1 MEEHPNPPQIEV
13 LLVED
18 NPGDVRLMMEALKD
32 SEFPGNLSVV
42 EDGVE
47 ALAFLRRQ
55 GEYARAPRPNLVFL
69 DLNLPKM
76 DGMEVLAEIK
86 LEDQL
91 RGIPVIVLTS
101 SSSHDDVDLAY
112 RLNANC
118 FITKPNGMDGFVT
131 MIKSIQY
138 FWSSVYFWAP
148 VAAPPAKMTAAAAP
162 LARRR
167 RDSSQGSQNGT
178 R

>member
-18 NPGDVRLMMEALKD
+18 NPGDARLMVEALKE

-47 ALAFLRRQ
+47 ALAFLRRE
-55 GEYARAPRPNLVFL
+55 GAYARAPRPNLVFL
-69 DLNLPKM
+69 DLNLPKK

-86 LEDQL
+86 LENGL

-101 SSSHDDVDLAY
+101 SSSHNDVDLAY

-118 FITKPNGMDGFVT
+118 YITKPSGIDGFVT
-131 MIKSIQY
+131 MVRSIQY

-148 VAAPPAKMTAAAAP
+148 VAPSPAKMTAPAAP

-167 RDSSQGSQNGT
+167 NSSPT
-178 R
+178 A

>member
-1 MEEHPNPPQIEV
+1 MEEHANAPQIEI
-13 LLVED
+13 LLIED
-18 NPGDVRLMMEALKD
+18 NPGDVRLMAEALKD
-32 SEFPGNLSVV
+32 SNFRSNLSVV

-47 ALAFLRRQ
+47 GLAFLRRE
-55 GEYARAPRPNLVFL
+55 GEYAQAPRPNLVFL

-76 DGMEVLAEIK
+76 DGMEVLAEMK
-86 LEDQL
+86 LENGL
-91 RGIPVIVLTS
+91 RGIPVIVLTT

-118 FITKPNGMDGFVT
+118 YITKPNGIDGFVT
-131 MIKSIQY
+131 MVESIQY

-148 VAAPPAKMTAAAAP
+148 VAAAPAKMTSPAAP

-167 RDSSQGSQNGT
+167 TNSSHHA
-178 R
+178 